1 MLDLFGIAKNLSP
14 KHPLFSLEISGNAK
28 CWGPSV
34 FLFVCRKGIYYSKPR
49 GVSVL
54 VPWRAS
60 PVPLSARFRAVKF
73 SYVAFSSSIHAF
85 PRVIAEPRARP
96 APSISPSLVRKT
108 LESRQVAPLPSSA
121 RSHALRA
128 TSACCR
134 SNLSVPSRYALWC
147 SLSECR
153 ASRYSPGHVL
163 SEPLDPWP
171 ETPHTP
177 KQSGSSRLSRGPL
190 RINR

>member
-1 MLDLFGIAKNLSP
+1 MLGTLCSPFCLPERYILLQAKRCICVSAMARQSRAIVGTISRRKIL
-14 KHPLFSLEISGNAK
+14 LCRFFLEYRHG
-28 CWGPSV
+28 
-34 FLFVCRKGIYYSKPR
+34 
-49 GVSVL
+49 
-54 VPWRAS
+54 
-60 PVPLSARFRAVKF
+60 
-73 SYVAFSSSIHAF
+73 F

-153 ASRYSPGHVL
+153 ASRFSPGHVV
-163 SEPLDPWP
+163 SDTLDPWP

-177 KQSGSSRLSRGPL
+177 TQSGSSRLARGPL